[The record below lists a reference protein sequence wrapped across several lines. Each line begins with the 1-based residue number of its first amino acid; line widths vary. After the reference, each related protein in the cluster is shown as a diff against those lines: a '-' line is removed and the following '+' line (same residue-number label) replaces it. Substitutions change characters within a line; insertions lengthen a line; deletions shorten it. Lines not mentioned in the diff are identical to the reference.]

1 MKRIFAIAL
10 AILAMTA
17 CTSHRTNPFFEEWNT
32 PFGIPP
38 FEKIQEAD
46 YSPAFQEGI
55 KQHDAEIAAIIANTE
70 EPTFD
75 NVIATF
81 DLSGRLLYKVGG
93 VLFNLAETDITPTLE
108 KIIEEETGKK
118 PEEILYGRPGSWM
131 FTGAMRKE

>member
-1 MKRIFAIAL
+1 MKRIFAISL

-46 YSPAFQEGI
+46 FIPAFQEGI

-81 DLSGRLLYKVGG
+81 DLSVQDLPARSRLQPHCGG
-93 VLFNLAETDITPTLE
+93 SR
-108 KIIEEETGKK
+108 
-118 PEEILYGRPGSWM
+118 YRRP
-131 FTGAMRKE
+131 A